1 MSHARK
7 ISARFPQDL
16 KDLGRTVASDM
27 EGGRFSQTLKRDM
40 RDLYDFYLDEDR
52 KRRLESMGA
61 LRRWLTLLWYLLRS
75 LFLKL
80 TPVRRLLVLLSLW
93 TFVMG
98 DLRFTSG
105 GVGVSVSLAPA
116 SVVIL
121 LVVLML
127 ELRDKLLARDE
138 LEVGRAVQLALL
150 PKENPSIEGW
160 EAWLYTRPAND
171 VGGDLVDYMA
181 LDEGTV
187 GIVLGDVSGK
197 GLGAALLMAK
207 LQSTLRAIAPE
218 TPDLSRLGHRTNA
231 ILERDGLPGRFATLV
246 FMVLA
251 SGEGRVRFLNAGH
264 MPPVLVREEGVETLP
279 SVALP
284 VGAFAD
290 AAYHEQVL
298 DLRPGDLL
306 IAYSDGL
313 TDARNA
319 AGDFFS
325 EERLNALFP
334 QLRGLGAEQAGR
346 RLLLETDRFSGEEK
360 PFDDL
365 SLVVLRY
372 AGGQAPEA
380 SA

>member
-1 MSHARK
+1 MRNARK
-7 ISARFPQDL
+7 LSARFPQDL

-27 EGGRFSQTLKRDM
+27 EGGRFLQTLKRDM

-52 KRRLESMGA
+52 KQRLESMGA
-61 LRRWLTLLWYLLRS
+61 FRRWLTLLWYLLRS

-80 TPVRRLLVLLSLW
+80 TPVRRLLVLLGLW

-98 DLRFTSG
+98 DLRFASG
-105 GVGVSVSLAPA
+105 DVNVSLSLAPGSIA
-116 SVVIL
+116 IL
-121 LVVLML
+121 LAVLML

-138 LEVGRAVQLALL
+138 LEAGRAVQLALL
-150 PKENPSIEGW
+150 PKENPRTEGW
-160 EAWLYTRPAND
+160 EAWLFTRPAND
-171 VGGDLVDYMA
+171 VGGDLVDHMP
-181 LDEGTV
+181 LQEGTV

-207 LQSTLRAIAPE
+207 LQSTLRSIAPE
-218 TPDLSRLGHRTNA
+218 TPDLANLGHRTNA

-246 FMVLA
+246 FMVL
-251 SGEGRVRFLNAGH
+251 SPGEGRVRFLNAGH
-264 MPPVLVREEGVETLP
+264 MPPVVVREGGVETLP

-290 AAYHEQVL
+290 AVYREQAL
-298 DLRPGDLL
+298 DLHPGDLL
-306 IAYSDGL
+306 IVYSDGL

-325 EERLNALFP
+325 EERLKALFP
-334 QLRGLGAEQAGR
+334 QLRGLSAEQAGR
-346 RLLLETDRFSGEEK
+346 RLLLEVDRFSGGEK

-365 SLVVLRY
+365 SLVVLRFT
-372 AGGQAPEA
+372 GGQSLEA
-380 SA
+380 SS

>member
-1 MSHARK
+1 MSHARNV
-7 ISARFPQDL
+7 SARFPQDL
-16 KDLGRTVASDM
+16 KDLGRTVASDVG
-27 EGGRFSQTLKRDM
+27 EGHFSRTLKRDL
-40 RDLYDFYLDEDR
+40 RDLYEFYLDEER
-52 KRRLESMGA
+52 KQRLESMGA
-61 LRRWLTLLWYLLRS
+61 FRRWLTLVWYLLRS

-93 TFVMG
+93 VFAMG

-121 LVVLML
+121 LFVLML

-150 PKENPSIEGW
+150 PKENPRLDGW
-160 EAWLYTRPAND
+160 DVWLYTRPAND
-171 VGGDLVDYMA
+171 VGGDLVDHMA

-187 GIVLGDVSGK
+187 GIALGDVSGK

-218 TPDLSRLGHRTNA
+218 TPDLARLGQRTNV

-246 FMVLA
+246 FMVLS

-264 MPPVLVREEGVETLP
+264 MPPVLIRPEAVESLP

-284 VGAFAD
+284 VGVFAD
-290 AAYHEQVL
+290 AAYREQIL

-306 IAYSDGL
+306 VVYSDGL

-319 AGDFFS
+319 EGEFFS
-325 EERLNALFP
+325 EDRLRGIFP
-334 QLRGLGAEQAGR
+334 QLRGLTAEEAGR
-346 RLLLETDRFSGEEK
+346 RLLLETDQFSAEEK

-365 SLVVLRY
+365 SLVVLKHVGQPP
-372 AGGQAPEA
+372 AGLPA
-380 SA
+380 